1 MSITP
6 VKAVET
12 NATEVPQN
20 ASAPKAA
27 SSAGNSSSKAQELA
41 KLKMLANEHIPVSQI
56 ALQLNMSVS
65 AVTQQAAAAGIN
77 LNAGTPAAAVANPAV
92 GNNVNTTA

>member
-20 ASAPKAA
+20 LSAPKAA
-27 SSAGNSSSKAQELA
+27 SSTGSSSANAQELA
-41 KLKMLANEHIPVSQI
+41 KLKMLANEHLPVSEI

-65 AVTQQAAAAGIN
+65 AVTQQAAVAGIN
-77 LNAGTPAAAVANPAV
+77 LNAGAPAAVAANPAV